1 MASGKRS
8 RASSNGSDLL
18 AILFSALALLAP
30 PDRYVAVPAA
40 SAPGPSRYD
49 RVWVRKV
56 GPPAAKRVLV
66 LVPGVSGGS
75 GGLVLIARELVDR
88 VPNLQIWIEDRRTQ
102 AFEDPYAF
110 TRGNPAAA
118 ASYYLSN
125 GTVDGRSFS
134 ILDGRSV
141 PFVREWGLKV
151 ALEDL
156 RRVVL
161 SARAG
166 GKRTVILGGHSLGA
180 ATAVA
185 YASWDFGGHAGSR
198 DLTGLVL
205 IDGGMEGAFGTM
217 PLAQVKADVAKLQT
231 SDPFYDRFG
240 AGLPWLPGVFTE
252 IGAQLAAFNPQ
263 GSSLLQLNPLLPDS
277 YKPPFPVTNEAML
290 GYVFDGPTT
299 PASLRVHAGELAP
312 AGDPRPWVDGE
323 LTPIANVS
331 SAFGIEPGNAVEW
344 YFPQRLVIDVFG
356 VQGALNGPTARFL
369 GLKLTREAAIDVP
382 LYALETDLTHGG
394 VLRGAKRLIAHSKIP
409 AGRSVLVAAHEEG
422 HLDPLL
428 AAPDRNR
435 FLKTVVPF
443 LRRLP

>member
-1 MASGKRS
+1 MPG
-8 RASSNGSDLL
+8 
-18 AILFSALALLAP
+18 
-30 PDRYVAVPAA
+30 A
-40 SAPGPSRYD
+40 SAPGPAKYD

-56 GPPAAKRVLV
+56 GPSEAKRVLV

-75 GGLVLIARELVDR
+75 GDFVVIAHELVTR

-102 AFEDPYAF
+102 AFEDTYAF

-125 GTVDGRSFS
+125 GTVDGRKFN
-134 ILDGRSV
+134 IVDGRNV

-166 GKRTVILGGHSLGA
+166 GKRRVILGGHSLGA

-185 YASWDFGGHAGSR
+185 YAAWDFGGRPGSR
-198 DLTGLVL
+198 DLSGLVL

-217 PLAQVKADVAKLQT
+217 SLSQVKADLEKLHT
-231 SDPFYDRFG
+231 SDPFYDRLG
-240 AGLPWLPGVFTE
+240 AGLPWLPGVFAE
-252 IGAQLAAFNPQ
+252 LGAQLAALNPQ
-263 GSSLLQLNPLLPDS
+263 GPSLVQLNPLLPDA
-277 YKPPFPVTNEAML
+277 YKPPFRVTNAAML

-299 PASLRVHAGELAP
+299 PASLRDHAGELAST
-312 AGDPRPWVDGE
+312 GDPRPWVDGE
-323 LTPIANVS
+323 LTPIANVAT
-331 SAFGIEPGNAVEW
+331 AFGTEPGNAIEW
-344 YFPQRLVIDVFG
+344 YFPQRLSLDVFG
-356 VQGALNGPTARFL
+356 VQGSLNGPAARYL
-369 GLKLTREAAIDVP
+369 GLKLTREAAVNVP
-382 LYALETDLTHGG
+382 LYVLETDLTQGG

-409 AGRSVLVAAHEEG
+409 ASRSVLVAAHEEG

-428 AAPDRNR
+428 AAPERNR
-435 FLKTVVPF
+435 FLQTVVPF
-443 LRRLP
+443 LRSLP